1 MTDPRDVIGAALDSW
16 LHDETRA
23 PTRAE
28 HILAALAAAGIGTY
42 DTAAHAAVPR
52 EEAEWQPMETVPKD
66 GTSFLACSH
75 ASSVF
80 LARWANGVVDGSSYS
95 DDTGYLE
102 RYATRWRALPEPAAA
117 EAEAKEPTTSAIDK
131 AKKDARI
138 YGTGFYRVLPDGS
151 FEHLDPTSVFVL
163 VGAKGGK

>member
-1 MTDPRDVIGAALDSW
+1 MTDPRDVIGAALGSW

-52 EEAEWQPMETVPKD
+52 EDVEWQPIETATGFVMLGNAD
-66 GTSFLACSH
+66 ALWIGH
-75 ASSVF
+75 AVND
-80 LARWANGVVDGSSYS
+80 R
-95 DDTGYLE
+95 DT
-102 RYATRWRALPEPAAA
+102 ATHWRPLPAPAAA